1 MKSQNCNGAHDT
13 RSRETLAKDTSSNG
27 ELLAELTNMN
37 GLEPSA
43 FLECYKPR
51 GLYCPVRRGKLPAL
65 WHKVVR
71 NWRRARHA
79 KEELL
84 RVSTY
89 EDQGTGDEAC
99 LSSWRSTHSTWAMHH
114 VFSVENPL
122 AASSVLLA
130 DASMRAQAEQ
140 ESTDQAFRSW
150 LGPTDRFSRGIL
162 GSIGNQLGLDRC
174 SIETLAYVR
183 IPYDVS
189 APNEKGMHTVAVHP
203 GDACRRGDLI
213 EIAWA
218 ARGRVFAIAEELEH
232 DDINLEALDETYRL
246 VGLRRYRSIWM
257 AYAFSSRG
265 GARPVGAVMA
275 YRGPLGLDFRFLEN
289 RCELLTHPTMSTSS
303 AAAVAGALLRAAAP
317 AYDELDLDRV
327 PVIVDERTAA
337 VLVEMGG
344 EWKESCELAIILRS
358 GYPDWC
364 RHLREAHSHLLSNRE
379 DERRRSVHRVRF
391 CSRSP
396 DTLR

>member
-130 DASMRAQAEQ
+130 
-140 ESTDQAFRSW
+140 
-150 LGPTDRFSRGIL
+150 
-162 GSIGNQLGLDRC
+162 
-174 SIETLAYVR
+174 
-183 IPYDVS
+183 
-189 APNEKGMHTVAVHP
+189 
-203 GDACRRGDLI
+203 
-213 EIAWA
+213 
-218 ARGRVFAIAEELEH
+218 IAEELEH

-289 RCELLTHPTMSTSS
+289 RCELLIHPTMSTSS

-379 DERRRSVHRVRF
+379 GERRRSVHRVRF
-391 CSRSP
+391 CSRAP
-396 DTLR
+396 DTLRCSELSQ